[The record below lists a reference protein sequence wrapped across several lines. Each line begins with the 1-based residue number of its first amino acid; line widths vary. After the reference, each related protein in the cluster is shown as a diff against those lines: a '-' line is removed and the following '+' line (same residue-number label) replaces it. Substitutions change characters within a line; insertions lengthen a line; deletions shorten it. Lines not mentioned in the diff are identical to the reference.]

1 MTKRSSANPEATGG
15 SLKEALAVL
24 ISSTRSKKRPLP
36 LTEIAKWLEIA
47 VAKLGSY
54 ETVAQRI
61 GLSPHMLRQFS
72 NVRRLPESVQ
82 QLFESRQIDSVDAST
97 HLAMLPEKEQN
108 ILAAA
113 LTSGEIDTKDLR
125 AIVQLHQRE
134 KSSSIDDLL
143 RRVKESKTR
152 HEYVAEFVVRGA
164 RSRAV
169 LLSAFE
175 TYIPPQEIVRLELNG
190 AFGRLVLTQKGKQA
204 LSKTAR
210 ALRVPIKNVIPN
222 LLRDRQHS

>member
-1 MTKRSSANPEATGG
+1 MTKRSLASPETTDR

-24 ISSTRSKKRPLP
+24 ISSTRSKKRVLP

-54 ETVAQRI
+54 EAVAQRI

-82 QLFESRQIDSVDAST
+82 QLFESRQLDSVDACT
-97 HLAMLPEKEQN
+97 HLAMLPETEQI
-108 ILAAA
+108 ILATA

-125 AIVQLHQRE
+125 AIVQLHQRDR
-134 KSSSIDDLL
+134 SSSIDDLL
-143 RRVKESKTR
+143 QRVKESKTR

-164 RSRAV
+164 KTRAA

-175 TYIPPQEIVRLELNG
+175 KHIPPKEIVRLEVNG

-204 LSKTAR
+204 LSNTAR
-210 ALRVPIKNVIPN
+210 ILKVPIKHVIPN
-222 LLRDRQHS
+222 FLRDSQRS